1 MHPLPLQDLWV
12 TSADGMKTTMGSD
25 DLVREHLE
33 HLGIN
38 RVVICGDN
46 VPWTAT
52 KVPTLRCS
60 RGELGNRTC
69 LRSGN
74 RVPRSRNSHCLTT
87 TVVVCGLPPAYAS
100 VGSLRNSSR
109 TDESDEHLPGIGW
122 ATCTPAPAGGFV
134 GGFVF
139 VLRLCCLCCPEL
151 AVRSSLDPSWCPA
164 KIERGPINV
173 F

>member
-12 TSADGMKTTMGSD
+12 MSADGMKTAMGSD
-25 DLVREHLE
+25 DLIREHLE

-60 RGELGNRTC
+60 GGDLGNRTC
-69 LRSGN
+69 LRSGS

-87 TVVVCGLPPAYAS
+87 TVVVCGLPPRIRISRVVAELFLEPTKATSISPAS
-100 VGSLRNSSR
+100 VGPLALQRVASWGASYSCFGCVVCVVQN
-109 TDESDEHLPGIGW
+109 W
-122 ATCTPAPAGGFV
+122 
-134 GGFVF
+134 
-139 VLRLCCLCCPEL
+139 RLDQ
-151 AVRSSLDPSWCPA
+151 V
-164 KIERGPINV
+164 
-173 F
+173 